1 MAKIGAHRGLT
12 ALAMLRLSERD
23 LRSFHELLS
32 EMNGTIF
39 LEIVRDLEDEI
50 ENSMSLVLDRTR
62 EQSFRGSD
70 FDNFYLKLDKIRKL
84 ELRIPVHEFAD
95 ALTESIAKSMARDM
109 SEVPA
114 FDSRRGLQAWLK
126 KLVRRFSESEIYH
139 ATMRI
144 RHDKGDNKGSD
155 WTLR

>member
-23 LRSFHELLS
+23 LRSFHEMLS
-32 EMNGTIF
+32 EMSGTLF

-70 FDNFYLKLDKIRKL
+70 FNNFYLELDKIRKF
-84 ELRIPVHEFAD
+84 EFRIPVHEFAD
-95 ALTESIAKSMARDM
+95 ALAESIAQSIAKDM

-126 KLVRRFSESEIYH
+126 KLVRRFSEAEVYH
-139 ATMRI
+139 AAMRI
-144 RHDKGDNKGSD
+144 RHDRSENKGSD
-155 WTLR
+155 WKLR